1 MIFKISD
8 SNTSGLSNEVTILGK
23 SLSEIKKSFV
33 DFKKYGF
40 SLWGKADVDII
51 NKYNAA
57 IKNGVSYTKAIDMA
71 ITDASGNVVKY
82 SRATGTL
89 LQAANGAAISQKS
102 LAAAN
107 AQVSITSRLAGA
119 GLKFLRI
126 ALNMIA
132 WMAIVAAIQAV
143 IDGISH
149 LINAEQEAIEK
160 ADNIK
165 NEYNSAIEEIESNAS
180 SLSELKD
187 EFEELAKGVDDS
199 GKNVSLSADQ
209 YARYLE
215 IVDQVV
221 KMNPSL
227 IKGYNEEG
235 QALVDRNNLITDAID
250 LQNQL
255 NEAKRKEYLSKGEDI
270 WKGAN
275 SEASVALDNMKNQV
289 SSVIDAFNLQ
299 GTDFSETEEN
309 FRKIGIDYKSLF
321 SGQLPEIQKIVDRQ
335 DIIIKNAREQK
346 YLTDDQVENLKAQI
360 NLLDVQLQKLD
371 EANQDKRDFLTYS
384 VNDRDWYK
392 NISSS
397 GYLEEFNEG
406 VSELIRN
413 NPNESLDSMKAKVN
427 ELGESFE
434 NIKFEIP
441 DKQISYLR
449 EELQSGEIDT
459 ETYNKSL
466 SNHIKNIETLADQYE
481 KTNPALSEFINAI
494 ADKFKG
500 FFDKGEE
507 VADPIA
513 QAIDQLETALSSLP
527 PILAEVE
534 EIQSKLNDGYS
545 FSYEEIEELKEKYPQ
560 LESAIYRT
568 AQGWSI
574 EKDAV
579 DQLYTS
585 TSNLSVEF
593 ANAQSVMTN
602 ALNSE
607 VSKRL
612 DQLGIELEGISSI
625 ADAYRQLGNATM
637 EQQTD
642 LGIPHQAL
650 TEDETKSVLGEDVY
664 NVTIAAGRIAEL
676 QKKLKDLQSGGV
688 SGGSPEKDQNKKQ
701 AKEQK
706 EVNEALQEYLDLL
719 NQRKNTGYYT
729 GTDSDF
735 KYLKDLEKA
744 LPLLKEFKYTDEEV
758 KKQDTNSLNKSL
770 YDANLAYQQ
779 QVLSVAKQRLQ
790 TDIDMQRIEENSQ
803 EHLDRL
809 NHIYKELTAGGFE
822 LVNTEENRLALE
834 KEILKVNQSLYKA
847 KQNELEHAQAME
859 AYETTQEQ
867 HLANQKKY
875 IEDLISLQSQYQFN
889 QEDLRSLQE
898 KIASEQKQYYQDV
911 ISYQQS
917 KLDHDVAMGRVQENS
932 IEYINRLIDI
942 TKQCH
947 MDEETYWEYQE
958 KIYQAQIEYERA
970 LIEARQKRYQQQQE
984 DNDSVISAVTG
995 VLDEEIKKLQE
1006 EKDALSDE
1014 SIEGS
1019 YGAQIKAIQ
1028 DRIDALQ
1035 KVNEEHEKEIE
1046 LEKAKAALEAA
1057 QNQKT
1062 LRVYREGE
1070 GFVYEADTDAIKEAQ
1085 DNLDKLNQDK
1095 LIDDLEK
1102 EKEALEEQ
1110 LKNQQDAYDK
1120 QIDALEKYKEQWSN
1134 IANVYEDQQNRI
1146 LAAQKLGADWESKIL
1161 SMRQDTLENFQNNYI
1176 TIQERLADITAELEA
1191 FNERQT
1197 ISDDYSSMYQEDI
1210 EQYEEYTQ
1218 RYLDSRNQLNDITAE
1233 QQALANRKVMWVDEE
1248 TSYYNHM
1255 IQITATNNALYESN
1269 MRLAES
1275 YREAANA
1282 MIDKA
1287 NAEVEAKLIKKSG
1300 MKSTVQYAKG
1310 TSYVPKTDTYIV
1322 DEKGPELIVEPSVGE
1337 SVTLKQGSAVIPA
1350 DKTKKI
1356 IEAAAND
1363 VGISSLQE
1371 KFKDIVRKLRDGS
1384 SVSRMTLMQ
1393 NLNPLNADGISNITN
1408 NTSRNI
1414 VNNNTFKFG
1423 DLMFPNINAINQV
1436 QKFLDDLKR
1445 LPLDIEQ
1452 WKHGIH

>member
-71 ITDASGNVVKY
+71 ITDAGGNVVKY
-82 SRATGTL
+82 SKATGTL

-107 AQVSITSRLAGA
+107 TQVSITSRLAGA
-119 GLKFLRI
+119 GMTALRV
-126 ALNMIA
+126 ALNA
-132 WMAIVAAIQAV
+132 VGWMAITTAIQGV
-143 IDGISH
+143 IGFISG
-149 LINAEQEAIEK
+149 LINKEQEAVEK
-160 ADNIK
+160 AEDIRSEYTSTIK
-165 NEYNSAIEEIESNAS
+165 EIESNVS
-180 SLSELKD
+180 SLSGLKN
-187 EFEELAKGVDDS
+187 EFEELAKGVDNS
-199 GKNVSLSADQ
+199 GKNIGLSADQ
-209 YARYLE
+209 YKRYLE

-221 KMNPSL
+221 EMNPSL

-235 QALVDRNNLITDAID
+235 QALVDRNNLISEAID

-255 NEAKRKEYLSKGEDI
+255 NETKRKEYLGQGEDI

-275 SEASVALDNMKNQV
+275 SEANIALDNIRNQA
-289 SSVIDAFNLQ
+289 SNVINAFNLQ
-299 GTDFSETEEN
+299 GIDFSETEEN
-309 FRKIGIDYKSLF
+309 FRKIGIDYKSLL
-321 SGQLPEIQKIVDRQ
+321 SGQLPEVQKMVDMQDNIIENVRQ
-335 DIIIKNAREQK
+335 QK
-346 YLTDDQVENLKAQI
+346 YLTDEQIENLKAQI
-360 NLLDVQLQKLD
+360 NLLDVQLQKIDAANQNKKDFLAY
-371 EANQDKRDFLTYS
+371 EANDK
-384 VNDRDWYK
+384 DWFK
-392 NISSS
+392 DISSS
-397 GYLEEFNEG
+397 GYLEEFYEG
-406 VSELIRN
+406 LETLIEN
-413 NPNESLDSMKAKVN
+413 NPNESLNSMKVKVN

-434 NIKFEIP
+434 KIKSNIPEE
-441 DKQISYLR
+441 QISQLR
-449 EELQSGEIDT
+449 SDLQSGKIDT
-459 ETYNKSL
+459 ESYNQELNKQIKSIEILANQYKETNPEL
-466 SNHIKNIETLADQYE
+466 SN
-481 KTNPALSEFINAI
+481 FINAI
-494 ADKFKG
+494 ADNYRDFLI
-500 FFDKGEE
+500 GEDE
-507 VADPIA
+507 ISPIVK
-513 QAIDQLETALSSLP
+513 AIDQLETALSSLP

-534 EIQSKLNDGYS
+534 DIQSKLNDGYS

-585 TSNLSVEF
+585 TSSLSAEF
-593 ANAQSVMTN
+593 ANAQSVMTT
-602 ALNSE
+602 ALNNG
-607 VSKRL
+607 VAVRL
-612 DQLGIELEGISSI
+612 EQLGIELEGISSV

-809 NHIYKELTAGGFE
+809 NYIYKELTAGGFE

-834 KEILKVNQSLYKA
+834 KEILEVNQSLYKA

-911 ISYQQS
+911 INYQQS

-932 IEYINRLIDI
+932 IEYINRLIAI

-984 DNDSVISAVTG
+984 DNDSVISAVTS

-1014 SIEGS
+1014 NIEGS

-1120 QIDALEKYKEQWSN
+1120 QIDALEKYKDQWSN
-1134 IANVYEDQQNRI
+1134 IANVYENQQNRI

-1176 TIQERLADITAELEA
+1176 TIQERLADVTAELEA

-1300 MKSTVQYAKG
+1300 MKSTIQYAKG

-1363 VGISSLQE
+1363 AGISSLQE

-1408 NTSRNI
+1408 NTSKSI